1 MSWYGIATMW
11 MVPAGT
17 MGTSA
22 SIGYGVW
29 STVLR
34 MVVGLTP
41 TEQAS
46 SASVQ
51 DGMQAQSGPPTAGY
65 YQTP

>member
-1 MSWYGIATMW
+1 
-11 MVPAGT
+11 
-17 MGTSA
+17 
-22 SIGYGVW
+22 
-29 STVLR
+29 

-51 DGMQAQSGPPTAGY
+51 DGMQAQSGLPIQALPPDTIASMY
-65 YQTP
+65 PSHLCAM